1 MMEQLKRMSHAG
13 RQPVA
18 GGEGGAA
25 GLAGMLIIFAASALV
40 ITLVMLFVTG
50 VAQRGILPRLKGK
63 ADRAVPEAIAAGDA
77 VTSPLD
83 ADALGGDGSPSTLD
97 SLRALREQIRVE
109 RVTLEDQIQELDGT
123 RQRLQDERELAE
135 EAATVR
141 IASLAKVYSRMKPE
155 VAARV
160 MVYLDDETFA
170 QVFAKLNQRQAAKI
184 VAYLDPGRI
193 ARLTQKA
200 ASAES

>member
-1 MMEQLKRMSHAG
+1 M
-13 RQPVA
+13 
-18 GGEGGAA
+18 
-25 GLAGMLIIFAASALV
+25 
-40 ITLVMLFVTG
+40 
-50 VAQRGILPRLKGK
+50 
-63 ADRAVPEAIAAGDA
+63 
-77 VTSPLD
+77 TSPLD

-109 RVTLEDQIQELDGT
+109 RVTLEDQIRELDAT
-123 RQRLQDERELAE
+123 RQRLQDERELAD
-135 EAATVR
+135 EAATAR
-141 IASLAKVYSRMKPE
+141 IASLAKVYSSMKPE